1 MMKIALII
9 TYLMI
14 VIAIEVVKLYH
25 SDFNEN
31 WTFALVSLW
40 RVKTLNWFG
49 KLLFSIG
56 YLILFPISFIFSILG
71 ILGKIG
77 TNRKEVKDND

>member
-1 MMKIALII
+1 MKIALII
-9 TYLMI
+9 YLV
-14 VIAIEVVKLYH
+14 VISITELVKLYR

-31 WTFALVSLW
+31 WTFALVNLW